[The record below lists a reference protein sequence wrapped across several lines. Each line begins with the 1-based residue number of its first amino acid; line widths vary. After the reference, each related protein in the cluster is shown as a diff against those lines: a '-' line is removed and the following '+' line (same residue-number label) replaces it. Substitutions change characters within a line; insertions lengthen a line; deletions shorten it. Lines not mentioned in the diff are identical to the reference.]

1 MDVAELGFQIDSS
14 QAASAADNL
23 DKMSASSDRAQSATA
38 KLQASV
44 DAMGASARA
53 YTAFGRE
60 VEQFLQSE
68 AKTLDDVA
76 DRRYAYNQALKDG
89 IISQN
94 NYYTATK

>member
-1 MDVAELGFQIDSS
+1 
-14 QAASAADNL
+14 
-23 DKMSASSDRAQSATA
+23 MS
-38 KLQASV
+38 
-44 DAMGASARA
+44 ASARA

-60 VEQFLQSE
+60 IEQFLQSE